1 MQTRKL
7 GKDGPAVSVLG
18 FGAWPIAGKLG
29 PVEERDA
36 IAAIQR
42 AVDGGVTLIDTAEGY
57 GDGLSEE
64 LVAKAISKRRDQVF
78 IATKVSPHNCRR
90 NDLLAAA
97 ERSLPRHLHTDYIDL
112 YQIHW
117 PTEEMQFAES
127 MQAFDDLVQQGK
139 VRYAGVSNFSV
150 EQMQECLQV
159 RHVDSLQPKYNLVAR
174 EIEEE
179 VLPFCQQQGIG
190 VLAYAP
196 LGQGLLT
203 GRYEEDHVF
212 GADDIRGG
220 RDDFTGD
227 QFRRTI
233 RMAKKLAAYAGDH
246 GHSLIELD
254 VAWVLAHPALTTAL
268 IGAKS
273 SEQVE
278 GWLGAGDW
286 MLTSQ
291 QMQEINQIAA
301 EAGT

>member
-1 MQTRKL
+1 MQSRKL
-7 GKDGPAVSVLG
+7 GKNGPEVSVLG

-42 AVDGGVTLIDTAEGY
+42 AVDGGVTLIDTAEEY
-57 GDGLSEE
+57 GGGLSEE

-90 NDLLAAA
+90 DDLLAAA
-97 ERSLPRHLHTDYIDL
+97 ERSLRHLHTDYIDL

-127 MQAFDDLVQQGK
+127 MQAIDDLVQQGK

-159 RHVDSLQPKYNLVAR
+159 RHVDSLQPKYNLIAR

-212 GADDIRGG
+212 GADDIRSG
-220 RDDFTGD
+220 REDFTGD

-246 GHSLIELD
+246 GHTLIELD

-273 SEQVE
+273 SAQVE

>member
-1 MQTRKL
+1 
-7 GKDGPAVSVLG
+7 
-18 FGAWPIAGKLG
+18 
-29 PVEERDA
+29 
-36 IAAIQR
+36 
-42 AVDGGVTLIDTAEGY
+42 
-57 GDGLSEE
+57 
-64 LVAKAISKRRDQVF
+64 
-78 IATKVSPHNCRR
+78 
-90 NDLLAAA
+90 
-97 ERSLPRHLHTDYIDL
+97 
-112 YQIHW
+112 
-117 PTEEMQFAES
+117 MQFAES

-159 RHVDSLQPKYNLVAR
+159 RHVDSLQPKYNLIAR

-212 GADDIRGG
+212 GADDIRSG
-220 RDDFTGD
+220 REDFTGD

-246 GHSLIELD
+246 GHTLIELD

-273 SEQVE
+273 SAQVE

-291 QMQEINQIAA
+291 QMEEINQIAA
-301 EAGT
+301 EAGM

>member
-7 GKDGPAVSVLG
+7 GKDGPEVSVLG

-57 GDGLSEE
+57 GGGLSEE

-78 IATKVSPHNCRR
+78 IATKVSPHNWRR
-90 NDLLAAA
+90 DDLFAAA
-97 ERSLPRHLHTDYIDL
+97 ERSLRHLHTDYIDL

-127 MQAFDDLVQQGK
+127 MQAIDDLIQQGK
-139 VRYAGVSNFSV
+139 VRYAGVSNFSA

-159 RHVDSLQPKYNLVAR
+159 RHVDSDQPRYNLLDR
-174 EIEEE
+174 EIEAD
-179 VLPFCQQQGIG
+179 VLPFCQEQGIG

-203 GRYEEDHVF
+203 GSYEEDHVF
-212 GADDIRGG
+212 NPNDIRSQNE
-220 RDDFTGD
+220 RFTGE

-233 RMAKKLAAYAGDH
+233 RMTKKLAAYAGDH
-246 GHSLIELD
+246 GHTLIELD
-254 VAWVLAHPALTTAL
+254 IAWVLAHPAMTTAL
-268 IGAKS
+268 VGAKS
-273 SEQVE
+273 PAQVE

-286 MLTSQ
+286 KLTSQ